1 MMTEQTLPRSLSAVL
16 EFYAAGYFP
25 MAFCTDD
32 TEIRWYNPEERAIL
46 PIAGLHVPR
55 KLRRLVL
62 RHPYEIRVDTAFAEV
77 IAACGENRDS
87 FWLNRTI
94 RDLFIAL
101 HRAGYAHSVE
111 CWTRG
116 GTLAGGVY
124 GLALGGAFCAES
136 MFSRESNASKVALVH
151 LCARLAAGGFTLLD
165 AQIYNEH
172 TGQFGAYDIPRE
184 DYLRRLGR
192 ALRLPADFA
201 VSASPEDLVLRFLSA
216 ENLKK

>member
-1 MMTEQTLPRSLSAVL
+1 MPELGR
-16 EFYAAGYFP
+16 
-25 MAFCTDD
+25 DD
-32 TEIRWYNPEERAIL
+32 SWL
-46 PIAGLHVPR
+46 DD
-55 KLRRLVL
+55 RLIDA
-62 RHPYEIRVDTAFAEV
+62 Y
-77 IAACGENRDS
+77 
-87 FWLNRTI
+87 
-94 RDLFIAL
+94 IAL

-116 GTLAGGVY
+116 GVLAGGVY

-136 MFSRESNASKVALVH
+136 MFSRESNASKIALVH

-184 DYLRRLGR
+184 EYLDRLGR
-192 ALRLPADFA
+192 ALRISADFT
-201 VSASPEDLVLRFLSA
+201 VSGSPEDLALLFLNA